1 MTDDLYQQTIKVLA
15 ARESGRLD
23 SPNGSAVLDNPLCGD
38 KVTLDVALADGRITA
53 LGHVTKGCLLCKA
66 AASVAVDDVPG
77 RSIAEVTALVDQVGA
92 MLKQG
97 AEPPFPTLAVF
108 LAVRP
113 HKSRH
118 SCVLLP
124 FKALVKALG
133 SL

>member
-1 MTDDLYQQTIKVLA
+1 MSEELYQQTIKDLA

-38 KVTLDVALADGRITA
+38 KVSLDVAVADGRITA

-66 AASVAVDDVPG
+66 AASVAVDYVPG
-77 RSIAEVTALVDQVGA
+77 RSVAAVIALADQVGA

-97 AEPPFPTLAVF
+97 AEPPFPAMAVF

-118 SCVLLP
+118 GCVLLP

-133 SL
+133 